1 MADDTAESDQTPLEA
16 SLGRR
21 VVRRLA
27 RERFITALLALNV
40 GVFFTMAFEMM
51 GESQS
56 EEHFGANLVIL
67 IVIAVVMIWVLINV
81 VRAED

>member
-1 MADDTAESDQTPLEA
+1 MADDTAQPDEA
-16 SLGRR
+16 SFGRR

-40 GVFFTMAFEMM
+40 GIFFTMAFDMM
-51 GESQS
+51 AESQS
-56 EEHFGANLVIL
+56 QQHFGANLVIL
-67 IVIAVVMIWVLINV
+67 IVIGVVMIWVLVNV

>member
-1 MADDTAESDQTPLEA
+1 MADDTVQPDEEA
-16 SLGRR
+16 SFGRR

-40 GVFFTMAFEMM
+40 GIFFTMAFDMM
-51 GESQS
+51 AESKS
-56 EEHFGANLVIL
+56 EQHFGANLMIL
-67 IVIAVVMIWVLINV
+67 IVIGVVMIWVLINV

>member
-1 MADDTAESDQTPLEA
+1 MTDDSAQPDETSF
-16 SLGRR
+16 GRR

-40 GVFFTMAFEMM
+40 GVFFTMALDMM
-51 GESQS
+51 ADAQAQ
-56 EEHFGANLVIL
+56 EHFGANLMILMVIG
-67 IVIAVVMIWVLINV
+67 VVMIWVLINV

>member
-1 MADDTAESDQTPLEA
+1 MADDTAQPDEQA
-16 SLGRR
+16 SFGRR

-40 GVFFTMAFEMM
+40 GIFFTMALDMM
-51 GESQS
+51 AESQS
-56 EEHFGANLVIL
+56 DHQFGANLVIL
-67 IVIAVVMIWVLINV
+67 IVIGVVMIWVLINV

>member
-1 MADDTAESDQTPLEA
+1 MTDDSAQPDETSF
-16 SLGRR
+16 GRR

-40 GVFFTMAFEMM
+40 GVFFTMALDMM
-51 GESQS
+51 ADAQSQ
-56 EEHFGANLVIL
+56 EHFGANLMILMVIG
-67 IVIAVVMIWVLINV
+67 VVMIWVLINV